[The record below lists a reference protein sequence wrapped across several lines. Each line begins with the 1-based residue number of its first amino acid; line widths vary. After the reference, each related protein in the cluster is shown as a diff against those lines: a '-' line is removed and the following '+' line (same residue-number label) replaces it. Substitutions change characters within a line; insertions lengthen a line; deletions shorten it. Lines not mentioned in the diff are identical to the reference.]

1 MMSALQ
7 VNGLTKSYG
16 EKKALDN
23 FSMHISEGEI
33 VGLVGRNGAGKTT
46 LLNCIAGNIFP
57 DAGSIF
63 FDKYNL
69 LKESEIRKD
78 FGILIQ
84 PSFLDYMNTYD
95 NLRLLQNA
103 VGIWDEKIIRKQSD
117 EVLKMVGLENKGK
130 TYVRSFSFGMKQ
142 RLGFAQALL
151 NGHKFMILDEPFV
164 GLDINGREMV
174 KEHIRKIVKEKQI
187 GVIFSDHNLDEVRSL
202 CERVIVIKDGEKV
215 YDKGLEEESLYEII
229 VQNISKEFVE
239 AISKIPGIEID
250 RDKNSLSFKGSE
262 RINQVLV
269 ESMAYTRITS
279 IKVSENNLE
288 KLLKASCIL

>member
-1 MMSALQ
+1 MSALQ
-7 VNGLTKSYG
+7 VDGLTKSYG

-23 FSMHISEGEI
+23 FSMQISEGEI

-202 CERVIVIKDGEKV
+202 CERVIVIKDGQKV
-215 YDKGLEEESLYEII
+215 YDKGLEEESLYEIT
-229 VQNISKEFVE
+229 VENISKDFIE

-250 RDKNSLSFKGSE
+250 RDKNTLSFKGSE

-288 KLLKASCIL
+288 KLLKGDTE

>member
-1 MMSALQ
+1 MSALQ
-7 VNGLTKSYG
+7 VDGLTKSYG

-288 KLLKASCIL
+288 KLLKGDTE

>member
-1 MMSALQ
+1 MSALQ
-7 VNGLTKSYG
+7 VDGLTKSYG

-23 FSMHISEGEI
+23 FSMQISEGEI

-288 KLLKASCIL
+288 KLLKGDTE

>member
-1 MMSALQ
+1 MSTLQ

-117 EVLKMVGLENKGK
+117 EVLKIVGLENKGK

-288 KLLKASCIL
+288 KLLKGDTE

>member
-1 MMSALQ
+1 MSALQ

-202 CERVIVIKDGEKV
+202 CERVIVIKDGQKV
-215 YDKGLEEESLYEII
+215 YDKGLEQESLYEIT
-229 VQNISKEFVE
+229 VENISKDFIE

-250 RDKNSLSFKGSE
+250 RDKNSLSFKGNE
-262 RINQVLV
+262 RINQVLI
-269 ESMAYTRITS
+269 ESIAYTKITS

-288 KLLKASCIL
+288 KLLKGDTE

>member
-1 MMSALQ
+1 MSALQ

-117 EVLKMVGLENKGK
+117 EVLKIVGLENKGK

-202 CERVIVIKDGEKV
+202 CERVIVIKDGQKV
-215 YDKGLEEESLYEII
+215 YDKGLEQESLYEIT
-229 VQNISKEFVE
+229 VENISKEFVE

-288 KLLKASCIL
+288 KLLKGDTE

>member
-1 MMSALQ
+1 MSTLQ

-23 FSMHISEGEI
+23 FSMQISEGEI

-69 LKESEIRKD
+69 LKESEVRKD

-117 EVLKMVGLENKGK
+117 EVLKIVGLENKGK

-215 YDKGLEEESLYEII
+215 YDKGLEEESLYEIT
-229 VQNISKEFVE
+229 VENISKDFIE

-262 RINQVLV
+262 RINQVLI
-269 ESMAYTRITS
+269 ESIAYTKITS

-288 KLLKASCIL
+288 KLLKGDTE

>member
-1 MMSALQ
+1 MSALQ
-7 VNGLTKSYG
+7 VDGLTKSYG

-57 DAGSIF
+57 DEGSIF

-202 CERVIVIKDGEKV
+202 CERVIVIKDGQKV

-288 KLLKASCIL
+288 KLLKGDTE

>member
-1 MMSALQ
+1 MSALQ
-7 VNGLTKSYG
+7 VDGLTKSYG

-23 FSMHISEGEI
+23 FSMQISEGEI

-202 CERVIVIKDGEKV
+202 CERVIVIKDGQKV

-288 KLLKASCIL
+288 KLLKGDTE

>member
-1 MMSALQ
+1 MSALQ
-7 VNGLTKSYG
+7 VDGLTKSYG

-202 CERVIVIKDGEKV
+202 CERVIVIKDGQKV

-250 RDKNSLSFKGSE
+250 RDKNTLSFKGSE

-288 KLLKASCIL
+288 KLLKGDTE

>member
-1 MMSALQ
+1 MSALQ

-117 EVLKMVGLENKGK
+117 EVLKIVGLENKGK

-202 CERVIVIKDGEKV
+202 CERVIVIKDGQKV

-288 KLLKASCIL
+288 KLLKGDTE

>member
-1 MMSALQ
+1 MSALQ

-117 EVLKMVGLENKGK
+117 EVLKIVGLENKGK

-202 CERVIVIKDGEKV
+202 CERVIVIKDGQKV
-215 YDKGLEEESLYEII
+215 YDKGLEQESLYEIT
-229 VQNISKEFVE
+229 VENISKDFIE

-250 RDKNSLSFKGSE
+250 RDKNTLSFKGSE

-288 KLLKASCIL
+288 KLLKGDTE

>member
-1 MMSALQ
+1 MSTLQ
-7 VNGLTKSYG
+7 VKGLTKSYG

-23 FSMHISEGEI
+23 FSMQISEGEI

-57 DAGSIF
+57 DEGSII
-63 FDKYNL
+63 FDKCNL
-69 LKESEIRKD
+69 LKESEVRKD

-117 EVLKMVGLENKGK
+117 EVLKIVGLENKGK
-130 TYVRSFSFGMKQ
+130 TYVKSFSFGMKQ

-202 CERVIVIKDGEKV
+202 CERVIVIKDGQKV

-229 VQNISKEFVE
+229 VENISKEFVE

-250 RDKNSLSFKGSE
+250 RDKNSLNFKGSE
-262 RINQVLV
+262 RINQVLA

-288 KLLKASCIL
+288 KLLKGDTE

>member
-1 MMSALQ
+1 MSALQ

-117 EVLKMVGLENKGK
+117 EVLKIVGLENKGK

-229 VQNISKEFVE
+229 VHNISKEFVE
-239 AISKIPGIEID
+239 AISKIPGLEID

-288 KLLKASCIL
+288 KLLKGDTE

>member
-1 MMSALQ
+1 MSALQ

-117 EVLKMVGLENKGK
+117 EVLKIVGLENKGK

-288 KLLKASCIL
+288 KLLKGDTE

>member
-1 MMSALQ
+1 MSALQ

-69 LKESEIRKD
+69 LKESEVRKD

-117 EVLKMVGLENKGK
+117 EVLKIVGLENKGK

-202 CERVIVIKDGEKV
+202 CERVIVIKDGQKV
-215 YDKGLEEESLYEII
+215 YDKGLEQESLYEII

-250 RDKNSLSFKGSE
+250 RDKNSLSFKGNE
-262 RINQVLV
+262 RINQVLI
-269 ESMAYTRITS
+269 ESIAYTKITS

-288 KLLKASCIL
+288 KLLKGDTE

>member
-1 MMSALQ
+1 MSALQ
-7 VNGLTKSYG
+7 VDGLTKSYG

-23 FSMHISEGEI
+23 FSMQISEGEI

-117 EVLKMVGLENKGK
+117 EVLKIVGLENKGK

-288 KLLKASCIL
+288 KLLKGDTE

>member
-1 MMSALQ
+1 MSALQ

-23 FSMHISEGEI
+23 FSMQISEGEI

-117 EVLKMVGLENKGK
+117 EVLKIVGLENKGK

-202 CERVIVIKDGEKV
+202 CERVIVIKDGEKI

-288 KLLKASCIL
+288 KLLKGDTE

>member
-1 MMSALQ
+1 MSALQ

-117 EVLKMVGLENKGK
+117 EVLKIVGLENKGK

-174 KEHIRKIVKEKQI
+174 KEHIRKIVKEKQM

-288 KLLKASCIL
+288 KLLKGDTE

>member
-1 MMSALQ
+1 MSALQ
-7 VNGLTKSYG
+7 VDGLTKSYG

-23 FSMHISEGEI
+23 FSMQISEGEI

-202 CERVIVIKDGEKV
+202 CERVIVIKDGQKV
-215 YDKGLEEESLYEII
+215 YDKGLEQESLYEIT
-229 VQNISKEFVE
+229 VENISKDFIE

-250 RDKNSLSFKGSE
+250 RDKNSLSFKGNE
-262 RINQVLV
+262 RINQVLI
-269 ESMAYTRITS
+269 ESIAYTKITS

-288 KLLKASCIL
+288 KLLKGDTE

>member
-1 MMSALQ
+1 MSTLQ
-7 VNGLTKSYG
+7 VKGLTKSYG

-23 FSMHISEGEI
+23 FSMQISECEI

-57 DAGSIF
+57 DEGSIF
-63 FDKYNL
+63 FDKCNL
-69 LKESEIRKD
+69 LKESEVRKD

-117 EVLKMVGLENKGK
+117 EVLKIVGLENKGK
-130 TYVRSFSFGMKQ
+130 TYVKSFSFGMKQ

-202 CERVIVIKDGEKV
+202 CERVIVIKDGQKV
-215 YDKGLEEESLYEII
+215 YDKGLEEESLYEIS
-229 VQNISKEFVE
+229 VENISKEFVE

-250 RDKNSLSFKGSE
+250 RDKNSLNFKGSE
-262 RINQVLV
+262 RINQVLA

-288 KLLKASCIL
+288 KLLKGDTE

>member
-202 CERVIVIKDGEKV
+202 CERVIVIKDGQKV
-215 YDKGLEEESLYEII
+215 YDKGLEEESLYEIT
-229 VQNISKEFVE
+229 VENISKDFIE

-288 KLLKASCIL
+288 KLLKGDTE

>member
-1 MMSALQ
+1 MSTLQ

-23 FSMHISEGEI
+23 FSMQISEGEI

-117 EVLKMVGLENKGK
+117 EVLKIVGLENKGK

-202 CERVIVIKDGEKV
+202 CERVIVIKDGEKI

-288 KLLKASCIL
+288 KLLKGDTE

>member
-1 MMSALQ
+1 MSALQ
-7 VNGLTKSYG
+7 VDGLTKSYG

-23 FSMHISEGEI
+23 FSMQISEGEI

-202 CERVIVIKDGEKV
+202 CERVIVIKDGQKV

-262 RINQVLV
+262 RINQVLI
-269 ESMAYTRITS
+269 ESIAYTKITS

-288 KLLKASCIL
+288 KLLKGDTE

>member
-1 MMSALQ
+1 MSALQ

-250 RDKNSLSFKGSE
+250 RDKNTLSFKGSE

-288 KLLKASCIL
+288 KLLKGDTE

>member
-1 MMSALQ
+1 MSTLQ

-117 EVLKMVGLENKGK
+117 EVLKIVGLENKGK

-239 AISKIPGIEID
+239 AISKIPGLEID

-288 KLLKASCIL
+288 KLLKGDTE

>member
-1 MMSALQ
+1 MSTLQ

-23 FSMHISEGEI
+23 FSMQISEGEI

-69 LKESEIRKD
+69 LKESEVRKD

-117 EVLKMVGLENKGK
+117 EVLKIVGLENKGK

-288 KLLKASCIL
+288 KLLKGDTE